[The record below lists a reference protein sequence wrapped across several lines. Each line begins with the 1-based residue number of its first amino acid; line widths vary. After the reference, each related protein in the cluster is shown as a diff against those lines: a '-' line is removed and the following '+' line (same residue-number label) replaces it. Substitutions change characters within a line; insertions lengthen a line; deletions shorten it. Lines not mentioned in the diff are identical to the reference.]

1 MLRYNMNFKMFSF
14 LLKILTIAVIITI
27 FMPGCGQSSQKPAPQ
42 PQPQQ
47 MQSEQQGGKVPDQ
60 LKEIE
65 GSIESIIKAMNGP
78 AIGAKDEGD
87 KGGKPAGQGGG
98 QQGGQQG
105 GPQSGQQGGQQQ
117 GQAVQQPKQPDT
129 WDKVAPIVNKMH
141 YAWNNYMP
149 QAVKEGANRS
159 LIDNFENALN
169 GLTNSVI
176 SKNHD
181 HTLMA
186 ANNLYQY
193 IPDFYSLYRM
203 QTSPEIKRIRYYTRD
218 AVLNAMISNWSQAE
232 SDINSLKSSWSLYKN
247 AVSKDHQDSA
257 NKLDFSI
264 YQLERVVKEKNQP
277 LTDIKGRVALSN
289 IESMEKSMED
299 QSKHKGQGAS
309 QSGGGAGGGTSG
321 GGASGGSGQ
330 GS

>member
-1 MLRYNMNFKMFSF
+1 MNFKKFSF

-87 KGGKPAGQGGG
+87 KGGKPAGQSDGKQGG
-98 QQGGQQG
+98 QQGGQPG
-105 GPQSGQQGGQQQ
+105 GQQGGQPGGQQ
-117 GQAVQQPKQPDT
+117 PGQAAQQPKQPDT
-129 WDKVAPIVNKMH
+129 WEKVAPIVNKMH

-149 QAVKEGANRS
+149 LAVKEGANRS

-193 IPDFYSLYRM
+193 IPDFYSLYRTK
-203 QTSPEIKRIRYYTRD
+203 TSPEIKRIRYYTRD

-299 QSKHKGQGAS
+299 QSKQKGAGGS
-309 QSGGGAGGGTSG
+309 QSGGGAGGTSG
-321 GGASGGSGQ
+321 GQ